1 MRKTLLL
8 TLVLLSTCGYAQV
21 SNSNVL
27 FYVPVSSTNGK
38 TWSTTNPE
46 IYLKIFRFI
55 SGELYEIGDPG
66 SQTLKQVCDK
76 LRQDD
81 NYFDHIIGDNMH
93 QGHDQNGIRSNC
105 YYEKELSNSKWDV
118 YAVKWSECPNTW
130 PAHVVYTAFKVGK
143 KEILLIWTEPD
154 FGKSGRTTY
163 RLITKEE
170 LKKLRFTSARD
181 FLQ

>member
-1 MRKTLLL
+1 MRKTLLFIL
-8 TLVLLSTCGYAQV
+8 ILLSTCGYAQV
-21 SNSNVL
+21 TNSNVL

-81 NYFDHIIGDNMH
+81 NYFDHIVGSNLH
-93 QGHDQNGIRSNC
+93 QEFNC
-105 YYEKELSNSKWDV
+105 YYDKELSNNKWDV
-118 YAVKWSECPNTW
+118 YATKWSACPNLW
-130 PAHVVYTAFKVGK
+130 PSHVVYAAFKVVS
-143 KEILLIWTEPD
+143 KEIMLYWTEPD
-154 FGKSGRTTY
+154 FEKIGRKTY

-170 LKKLRFTSARD
+170 LKKLRFTSARN